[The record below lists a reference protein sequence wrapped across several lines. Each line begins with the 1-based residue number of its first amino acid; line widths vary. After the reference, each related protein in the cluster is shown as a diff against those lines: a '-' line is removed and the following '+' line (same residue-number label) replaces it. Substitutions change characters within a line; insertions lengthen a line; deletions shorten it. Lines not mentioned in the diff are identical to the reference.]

1 MVMLMLPLETS
12 YKVGDNLERELEQ
25 LNDNNNYDDFD

>member
-1 MVMLMLPLETS
+1 MLPLETS

-25 LNDNNNYDDFD
+25 LNNNNNNYNDFD

>member
-1 MVMLMLPLETS
+1 MLPLETS

-25 LNDNNNYDDFD
+25 LNNNNNNYNVFD